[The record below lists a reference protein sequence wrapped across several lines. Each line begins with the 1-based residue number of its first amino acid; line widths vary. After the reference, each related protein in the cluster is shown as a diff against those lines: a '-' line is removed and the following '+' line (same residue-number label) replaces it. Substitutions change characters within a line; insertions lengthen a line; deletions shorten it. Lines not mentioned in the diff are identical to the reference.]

1 MLFEQKCSVSA
12 PREVVWNFLMD
23 VPRVA
28 ECVSGVRN
36 VQRID
41 GDRYK
46 GDMGVNVGPIR
57 LTLEGNIT
65 LEQQDKENWKAVM
78 KAEAAEK
85 RVGGGLQAT
94 MNMVLTEPAPGQTE
108 LVITTNANLL
118 GRLGEFGQWVIRKK
132 ADSML
137 QEFARN
143 LQAKL
148 EQAQFP

>member
-1 MLFEQKCSVSA
+1 VFFEQKASVPA
-12 PREVVWNFLMD
+12 PRETVWNLLLN
-23 VPRVA
+23 VPEVA
-28 ECVSGVRN
+28 TCVPGVKDLERL
-36 VQRID
+36 D

-46 GDMGVNVGPIR
+46 GTMGVSVGPIR

-65 LEQQDKENWKAVM
+65 LEQQDKANWQTAM

-85 RVGGGLQAT
+85 RVGGGLSAT
-94 MNMVLTEPAPGQTE
+94 ITMKLDEPSPGQTD
-108 LVITTNANLL
+108 LTISTNANLL
-118 GRLGEFGQWVIRKK
+118 GRLGEFGQPVIRKK

-148 EQAQFP
+148 ASSV

>member
-1 MLFEQKCSVSA
+1 MLFEQRCAVAA
-12 PREVVWNFLMD
+12 PRDIVWDLLLD

-28 ECVSGVRN
+28 QCVPGVNN
-36 VQRID
+36 VEHVE

-46 GDMGVNVGPIR
+46 GLMSISVGPIR
-57 LTLEGNIT
+57 LTLDGNIT
-65 LEQQDKENWKAVM
+65 LEQQDKANWTAAM

-85 RVGGGLQAT
+85 RVGGGVNAT
-94 MNMVLTEPAPGQTE
+94 MTMTLNEPASGQTE
-108 LVITTNANLL
+108 LVISTNANML
-118 GRLGEFGQWVIRKK
+118 GRLGEFGQPVIRKK

-148 EQAQFP
+148 SGG